1 MNSRPTPETD
11 AFSVKF
17 KSICGSKAW
26 VPTDICRRFELERDE
41 AREERDI
48 ARLETEEISQELANA
63 RKQIEG
69 LNNFANERYEEIQK
83 VRKERDEA
91 RKETEYYKERYEQ
104 LKDERDEAREEV
116 DYYREKHDLTPMSWN
131 V

>member
-1 MNSRPTPETD
+1 MAGEEYVSYSDYLMLQR
-11 AFSVKF
+11 
-17 KSICGSKAW
+17 
-26 VPTDICRRFELERDE
+26 ERDD

-48 ARLETEEISQELANA
+48 ARLEAEEISQELANA

-91 RKETEYYKERYEQ
+91 REAAAKWEAIALREASINGARLCGE
-104 LKDERDEAREEV
+104 DE
-116 DYYREKHDLTPMSWN
+116 K
-131 V
+131 